1 MKRFKSKIE
10 QEAFELFGEMRQLTK
25 EEQKERNETLKRISK
40 PTGENF
46 FDIMGKLESDKIINT
61 GITFENLL
69 KKE

>member
-1 MKRFKSKIE
+1 MDRSRIE

-46 FDIMGKLESDKIINT
+46 FDLLER
-61 GITFENLL
+61 L
-69 KKE
+69 KGVSEEDGSKSADY

>member
-1 MKRFKSKIE
+1 MDRSRIE

-46 FDIMGKLESDKIINT
+46 FD
-61 GITFENLL
+61 LL
-69 KKE
+69 KRLKGASEEDGSKSAD